1 MMVMI
6 ICDMF
11 LLFIFC
17 CNLLFN
23 QQFIH
28 VTVVSIFCLQ
38 KPLDMVKSGTQIFS
52 KLELWR

>member
-17 CNLLFN
+17 CSLNNKL
-23 QQFIH
+23 QFIY

-38 KPLDMVKSGTQIFS
+38 KPLDMVKSGAQIFS
-52 KLELWR
+52 KLELWM

>member
-17 CNLLFN
+17 CSLNNKL
-23 QQFIH
+23 QFIH

-38 KPLDMVKSGTQIFS
+38 KPLDMVKSGMQIFS
-52 KLELWR
+52 KT